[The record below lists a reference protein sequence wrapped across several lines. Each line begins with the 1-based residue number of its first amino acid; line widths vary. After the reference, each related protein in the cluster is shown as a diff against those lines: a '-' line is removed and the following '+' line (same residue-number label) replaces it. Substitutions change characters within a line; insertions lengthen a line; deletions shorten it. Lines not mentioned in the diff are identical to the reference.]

1 MSEFRIDQIKSQD
14 ASRGPDIAGI
24 TTFTGTSGIVMPSGT
39 MVDRSSQ
46 GILGGVSKQ
55 NLFLYHDPGL
65 SLSSGLLTDLS
76 GNDLHMQIVGP
87 TLTLAGTDNRTSYL
101 SFDGSNDYARLT
113 TSQNPQALSSFPR
126 GGSMTFGMTLK
137 INTFSHVRPF
147 VNRWSGV
154 KQFRFYM
161 FNSATANPAGSNV
174 DYAGMQFY
182 DTNGIAKVVS
192 YNDNFTDISTTPD
205 YHLTFTLNAGT
216 GEFLAYRDAKENTI
230 QTSGSVVSSAI
241 TSGASGGM
249 RTTTDSDLDIGI
261 NQAYDPDRFGNFRFY
276 NLYMYDRVLSASEI
290 KTIHNSFVDRG
301 YNFE

>member
-39 MVDRSSQ
+39 TVDRSSQ

-76 GNDLHMQIVGP
+76 GNDLHMQVVGP

-101 SFDGSNDYARLT
+101 TFDGSNDYARST
-113 TSQNPQALSSFPR
+113 VNQNPQALSSFPR
-126 GGSMTFGMTLK
+126 SGSMTFGMTLK
-137 INTFSHVRPF
+137 IDTFTHVRPF

-154 KQFRFYM
+154 EQFRFYM
-161 FNSATANPAGSNV
+161 LNSTTANPSGSNV
-174 DYAGMQFY
+174 DYAGIQIY
-182 DTNGIAKVVS
+182 DTEGKYKVVV
-192 YNDNFTDISTTPD
+192 YNDNFVNISTTPD
-205 YHLTFTLNAGT
+205 YHLTFTHNAET
-216 GEFLAYRDAKENTI
+216 GETLAYRDAKESTL
-230 QTSGSVVSSAI
+230 I
-241 TSGASGGM
+241 TGGDDGKFTGL

-261 NQAYDPDRFGNFRFY
+261 NQGYDPDRFGNFRFY